1 MSASTISRALAKHP
15 RISVKTRERVQK
27 TAAEMNYR
35 PNHLASNLR
44 RGKGKLIGVIIP
56 RINRHFF
63 SHAIAGMETI
73 TNPAGYNLI
82 ICQTNED
89 FESEKLSLQ
98 TLINN
103 RVDGIIVS
111 VASGTRTANHFQ
123 AAINEKIPLL
133 FFDRI
138 VEELD
143 TDRVVNDNFA
153 GAYEVTKHLI
163 EQGFRNITHLAG
175 PLHINVYKNR
185 YTGYLKAMEE
195 AGIEVLPEMVI
206 DNCLTRDKGEQLA
219 QEICNSGTL
228 PDAIFSASDYSALGV
243 YLVFKQNGIEIPND
257 VGLAGFANEPFTEF
271 LEPSITTLEQ
281 FGEDMGQSVARML
294 IDRLESK
301 DEKKFTSSVSFKPKL
316 IIRESTVRKNIQ
328 TY

>member
-15 RISVKTRERVQK
+15 RISVKTCELVQK
-27 TAAEMNYR
+27 TAAVMNYR

-63 SHAIAGMETI
+63 SHAIAGMEAI
-73 TNPAGYNLI
+73 TNPAGYNLM

-89 FESEKLSLQ
+89 FESEQQSLQ

-111 VASGTRTANHFQ
+111 VASGTRTTKHFK
-123 AAINEKIPLL
+123 AAIDEEIPLL
-133 FFDRI
+133 FFDR
-138 VEELD
+138 VMEELD

-153 GAYEVTKHLI
+153 GAYAVTKHLI
-163 EQGFRNITHLAG
+163 EQGFHKIMHLAG
-175 PLHINVYKNR
+175 PRHINVYKHR

-195 AGIEVLPEMVI
+195 ADLEVSPEMVI
-206 DNCLTRDKGEQLA
+206 DDCLTRDKGEQFAEKL
-219 QEICNSGTL
+219 CDSGNL

-243 YLVFKQNGIEIPND
+243 LLVLKKRGINVPSDI
-257 VGLAGFANEPFTEF
+257 GLAGFANEPFTEF

-301 DEKKFTSSVSFKPKL
+301 EEKKFTSSVSFKPQL
-316 IIRESTVRKNIQ
+316 IIRESTIKNKI
-328 TY
+328 